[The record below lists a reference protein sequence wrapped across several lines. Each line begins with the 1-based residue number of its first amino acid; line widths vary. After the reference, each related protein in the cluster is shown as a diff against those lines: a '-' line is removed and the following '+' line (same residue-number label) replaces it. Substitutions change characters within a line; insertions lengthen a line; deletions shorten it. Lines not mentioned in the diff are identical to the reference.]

1 RVASS
6 VSPIAVAIAR
16 SEWKSYGFSPARSA
30 AAPRKLM
37 WKSTCGARSG
47 VASQSAAKP
56 SPALIAS
63 ATSTGRGYRP
73 PVAIGTLFAC
83 ITSRSPAGGAAYPFQ
98 HVHLSRTLP
107 AKDAAAETP
116 MSLSTTSSPARLAW
130 PLLAA
135 LGLHLALAGLLLRAA
150 LAQTGGHLIYG
161 LDDAYIHLAIA

>member
-1 RVASS
+1 
-6 VSPIAVAIAR
+6 
-16 SEWKSYGFSPARSA
+16 
-30 AAPRKLM
+30 
-37 WKSTCGARSG
+37 TCGARSG

-116 MSLSTTSSPARLAW
+116 MSLSTTSSPARLAAASPATRAW

-161 LDDAYIHLAIA
+161 LDD